1 MERRQIAIRN
11 NVRIRGEGSKTLLFA
26 HGFGCEQRIWEQV
39 IKALPEGYKVVT
51 FDYVGCGESD
61 FSNYISKRY
70 RSLKGYAQ
78 DLTEVVQ
85 TLGLTDITL
94 VAHSVSGGI
103 ASLAYPELADK
114 VSKIIMLN
122 PSPRYIH
129 DLPSYE
135 SGFSRSDVDELMVL
149 MEQNFFQWAE
159 YMSPKVM
166 DNSDN
171 PKLAETLENYF
182 IAGDAQLTRNFAK
195 ATFYS
200 DVRDTLPN
208 LKCPVLILQAKVD
221 IVVPLQVS
229 EYMVEK
235 LPSAKLVVMDAR
247 GHYPQLSAPQLV
259 AQYINEFI

>member
-1 MERRQIAIRN
+1 MDRRQIAIRN
-11 NVRIRGEGSKTLLFA
+11 NGRIRGEGSKTLLFA
-26 HGFGCEQRIWEQV
+26 HGFGCEQRIWEPV
-39 IKALPEGYKVVT
+39 IEALSNSYKIVT

-70 RSLKGYAQ
+70 DSLKGYAQ

-94 VAHSVSGGI
+94 VAHSVSGSI
-103 ASLAYPELADK
+103 ASLAYPELANK
-114 VSKIIMLN
+114 VSKIVMLN

-166 DNSDN
+166 ENSDN
-171 PKLAETLENYF
+171 PQLAETLESYF

-200 DVRDTLPN
+200 DVRDTLPK
-208 LKCPVLILQAKVD
+208 LKCPALILQAKAD
-221 IVVPLQVS
+221 IVVPQKVS
-229 EYMVEK
+229 EYMAEK
-235 LPSAKLVVMDAR
+235 LPLAKLVVMDAR
-247 GHYPQLSAPQLV
+247 GHYPQLSAPKLV
-259 AQYINEFI
+259 AQYIHEFV

>member
-1 MERRQIAIRN
+1 MDRRQIAIRN
-11 NVRIRGEGSKTLLFA
+11 NVRIRGDGSKTLLFA
-26 HGFGCEQRIWEQV
+26 HGFGCEQRIWEPV
-39 IKALPEGYKVVT
+39 IKALPEGYKIVT

-61 FSNYISKRY
+61 FSNYLSKRY
-70 RSLKGYAQ
+70 QSLEGYAQ
-78 DLTEVVQ
+78 DLIEIVQ

-94 VAHSVSGGI
+94 IAHSVSGSI
-103 ASLAYPELADK
+103 ASLAYPELAEK
-114 VSKIIMLN
+114 VTKIVMLN

-166 DNSDN
+166 ENNDN
-171 PKLAETLENYF
+171 PKLADTLENYF

-208 LKCPVLILQAKVD
+208 LKCPILILQAKAD

-229 EYMVEK
+229 EYMAKK
-235 LPSAKLVVMDAR
+235 LSLAKLVVMDAR

-259 AQYINEFI
+259 AQHINEFV

>member
-1 MERRQIAIRN
+1 MDRRQIAIRN
-11 NVRIRGEGSKTLLFA
+11 NVRIRGEGNKTLLFA
-26 HGFGCEQRIWEQV
+26 HGFGCEQRIWEPV
-39 IKALPEGYKVVT
+39 IEALPNSYKVVT

-70 RSLKGYAQ
+70 DSLKGYAQ

-94 VAHSVSGGI
+94 VAHSVSGSI
-103 ASLAYPELADK
+103 ASLAYPELVNK
-114 VSKIIMLN
+114 VSKIVMLN

-166 DNSDN
+166 ENSDT
-171 PKLAETLENYF
+171 PQLAETLENYF
-182 IAGDAQLTRNFAK
+182 TAGDAQLTRNFAK

-200 DVRDTLPN
+200 DARDTLPK
-208 LKCPVLILQAKVD
+208 LKCPVLILQAKAD
-221 IVVPLQVS
+221 IVVPLKVS
-229 EYMVEK
+229 EYMAEI
-235 LPSAKLVVMDAR
+235 LPLAKLVVMDDR
-247 GHYPQLSAPQLV
+247 GHYPQLSAPKLV
-259 AQYINEFI
+259 AQYISEFV

>member
-1 MERRQIAIRN
+1 MDRRQIAIRN

-26 HGFGCEQRIWEQV
+26 HGFGCEQRIWDQV

-70 RSLKGYAQ
+70 QSLKGYAQ

-85 TLGLTDITL
+85 TLGLTNITL
-94 VAHSVSGGI
+94 IAHSVSGGI
-103 ASLAYPELADK
+103 ASLAYPELANK

-166 DNSDN
+166 ENSEN
-171 PKLAETLENYF
+171 PQLADTLESYF

-200 DVRDTLPN
+200 DVRDTLPS
-208 LKCPVLILQAKVD
+208 LKCPVLILQAKAD
-221 IVVPLQVS
+221 IVVPLKVS
-229 EYMVEK
+229 EYMAEK
-235 LPSAKLVVMDAR
+235 LPFAKLVVMDAR

-259 AQYINEFI
+259 AQYINEFV

>member
-1 MERRQIAIRN
+1 MDRRQIAIRN

-26 HGFGCEQRIWEQV
+26 HGFGCEQRIWEPV
-39 IKALPEGYKVVT
+39 IEALSNSYKIVT

-70 RSLKGYAQ
+70 DSLKGYAQ

-94 VAHSVSGGI
+94 VAHSVSGSI
-103 ASLAYPELADK
+103 ASLAYPELANK
-114 VSKIIMLN
+114 VSKIVMLN

-166 DNSDN
+166 ENSDN
-171 PKLAETLENYF
+171 PQLAETLESYF

-200 DVRDTLPN
+200 DVRDTLPK
-208 LKCPVLILQAKVD
+208 LKCPALILQAKAD
-221 IVVPLQVS
+221 IVVPQKVS
-229 EYMVEK
+229 EYMAEK
-235 LPSAKLVVMDAR
+235 LPLAKLVGMDAR
-247 GHYPQLSAPQLV
+247 GHYPQLSAPKLV
-259 AQYINEFI
+259 AQYIHEFV

>member
-1 MERRQIAIRN
+1 MDRRQIAIRN

-26 HGFGCEQRIWEQV
+26 HGFGCEQRIWEPV
-39 IKALPEGYKVVT
+39 IEALSNSYKIVT

-70 RSLKGYAQ
+70 DSLKGYAQ

-94 VAHSVSGGI
+94 VAHSVSGSI
-103 ASLAYPELADK
+103 ASLAYPELANK
-114 VSKIIMLN
+114 VSKIVMLN

-166 DNSDN
+166 ENSDN
-171 PKLAETLENYF
+171 PQLTETLESYF

-200 DVRDTLPN
+200 DVRDTLPK
-208 LKCPVLILQAKVD
+208 LKCPVLILQAKAD
-221 IVVPLQVS
+221 IVVPQKVS
-229 EYMVEK
+229 EYMAEK
-235 LPSAKLVVMDAR
+235 LPLAKLVVMDAR
-247 GHYPQLSAPQLV
+247 GHYPQLSAPKLV
-259 AQYINEFI
+259 AQYIHEFV

>member
-1 MERRQIAIRN
+1 MDRRQIAIRN

-26 HGFGCEQRIWEQV
+26 HGFGCEQRIWEPV
-39 IKALPEGYKVVT
+39 IEALSNSYKIVT

-70 RSLKGYAQ
+70 DSLKGYAQ

-94 VAHSVSGGI
+94 VAHSVSGSI
-103 ASLAYPELADK
+103 ASLAYPELANK
-114 VSKIIMLN
+114 VSKIVMLN

-166 DNSDN
+166 ENSDN
-171 PKLAETLENYF
+171 PQLAETLESYF

-200 DVRDTLPN
+200 DVRDTLPK
-208 LKCPVLILQAKVD
+208 LKCPALILQAKAD
-221 IVVPLQVS
+221 IVVPQKVS
-229 EYMVEK
+229 EYMAEK
-235 LPSAKLVVMDAR
+235 LPLAKLVVMDAR
-247 GHYPQLSAPQLV
+247 GHYPQLSAPKLV
-259 AQYINEFI
+259 AQYIHEFV

>member
-1 MERRQIAIRN
+1 MDRRQIAIRN
-11 NVRIRGEGSKTLLFA
+11 NGRIRGEGSKTLLFA
-26 HGFGCEQRIWEQV
+26 HGFGCEQRIWEPV
-39 IKALPEGYKVVT
+39 IEALSNSYKIVT

-70 RSLKGYAQ
+70 DSLKGYAQ

-94 VAHSVSGGI
+94 VAHSVSGSI
-103 ASLAYPELADK
+103 ASLAYPELANK
-114 VSKIIMLN
+114 VSKIVMLN

-166 DNSDN
+166 ENSDN
-171 PKLAETLENYF
+171 PQLAETLESYF

-200 DVRDTLPN
+200 DVRDTLPK
-208 LKCPVLILQAKVD
+208 LKCPVLILQAKAD
-221 IVVPLQVS
+221 IVVPQKVS
-229 EYMVEK
+229 EYMAEK
-235 LPSAKLVVMDAR
+235 LPLAKLVVMDAR
-247 GHYPQLSAPQLV
+247 GHYPQLSAPKLV
-259 AQYINEFI
+259 AQYIHEFV